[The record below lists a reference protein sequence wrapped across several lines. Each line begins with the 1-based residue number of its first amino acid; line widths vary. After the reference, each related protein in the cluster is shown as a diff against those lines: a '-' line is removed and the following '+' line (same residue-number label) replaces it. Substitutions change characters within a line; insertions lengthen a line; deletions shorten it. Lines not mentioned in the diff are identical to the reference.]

1 MRLKLVSVFVL
12 LLAVFLLSGAGI
24 DSLFAAEALPDGLLG
39 ATKEEV
45 QARFGAPTH
54 HYLEEHHSRR
64 HWFFP
69 VEDLDKIRPM
79 LWAHP
84 DMPVDDVFPVT
95 RDGKKFMY
103 RVHYEWDRRDEAK
116 PIERAAKCWVY
127 FGKDKS
133 IMLGD
138 VPRLVPEFVLATRS
152 GVLAYQQRQI
162 PTGRVMVT
170 FLVPEPSELAR
181 MIGSYFKPPVD
192 DYEWAP
198 CFQVVLH
205 EGESDKI
212 SLQSKVSEV
221 VITVDSEQK
230 IRRLAKPLRIRDIA
244 NPFSS

>member
-1 MRLKLVSVFVL
+1 MSLKLVSVFALVQFVL
-12 LLAVFLLSGAGI
+12 LISAPGVDALLAA
-24 DSLFAAEALPDGLLG
+24 DTLPGGLLG

-45 QARFGAPTH
+45 RARFGEPTH

-84 DMPVDDVFPVT
+84 DIPVDDVFPVT
-95 RDGKKFMY
+95 RDGKRFMY
-103 RVHYEWDRRDEAK
+103 RVHYEWDRRDEAR
-116 PIERAAKCWVY
+116 PVERAAKCWVY
-127 FGKDKS
+127 FGEDRTVT
-133 IMLGD
+133 LAD
-138 VPRLVPEFVLATRS
+138 VPRLVPEFAIATGS

-162 PTGRVMVT
+162 PTGKVVVT

-181 MIGSYFKPPVD
+181 MIGSYFRPPVD
-192 DYEWAP
+192 EYEWAP

-205 EGESDKI
+205 EGESERV

-221 VITVDSEQK
+221 VITVDSGQR
-230 IRRLAKPLRIRDIA
+230 IRKLAKPLRIRDIA